1 MRQQQITKR
10 QIRQIPVEVDLRTP
24 AGRSLPF

>member
-10 QIRQIPVEVDLRTP
+10 ITRPVRAPLDLRTP
-24 AGRSLPF
+24 AGHNLPF